1 MRARFSK
8 CILLLFFKCFDYVCT
23 ENTRLAKLSP
33 ILIFCIL
40 SQVHVLHIPP
50 FFTIILVNV
59 LQIYSKRQN
68 TDILLYILFCRMIC
82 KHSYVTSIPT
92 ENSTNQKAW
101 IKVIMGQCN
110 RLLKETIAPCN
121 STWTDMD
128 GAIESPVLN
137 KCLK

>member
-1 MRARFSK
+1 MHFVVVVVV
-8 CILLLFFKCFDYVCT
+8 KCFDYVCT

-68 TDILLYILFCRMIC
+68 TDITVNFVLNI
-82 KHSYVTSIPT
+82 VTSRVFQLKI
-92 ENSTNQKAW
+92 STNQKAW

-110 RLLKETIAPCN
+110 RILKETIAPCN
-121 STWTDMD
+121 STWT
-128 GAIESPVLN
+128 VQ
-137 KCLK
+137 